1 MDKNIARL
9 RRAKTTRS
17 HIRDLGVARLSVL
30 RSGQHIY
37 AQVFTADGSKVLAS
51 ASTVQADV
59 REGLKNGKNSDAA
72 ARVGKLIAER
82 AKAAG
87 IEKVAFDRSGYR
99 YHGRRHPRGPADRR
113 ARQGR
118 RHREGRVRPLRL
130 RVSRPRQ
137 GAGRCRAR
145 GGPPVLTGYQHGTSS
160 SEDAG

>member
-30 RSGQHIY
+30 RSGQHSY

-51 ASTVQADV
+51 ASTAQSDV
-59 REGLKNGKNSDAA
+59 REGLKTRKTSDAA

-87 IEKVAFDRSGYR
+87 IDKVAFDRSGYR
-99 YHGRRHPRGPADRR
+99 YHGRI
-113 ARQGR
+113 
-118 RHREGRVRPLRL
+118 
-130 RVSRPRQ
+130 
-137 GAGRCRAR
+137 
-145 GGPPVLTGYQHGTSS
+145 
-160 SEDAG
+160 